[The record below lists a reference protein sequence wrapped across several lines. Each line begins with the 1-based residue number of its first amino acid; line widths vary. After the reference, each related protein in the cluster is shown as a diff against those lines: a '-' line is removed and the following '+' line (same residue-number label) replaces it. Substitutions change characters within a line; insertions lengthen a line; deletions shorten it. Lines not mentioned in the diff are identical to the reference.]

1 MRLIERRIGLI
12 FAVFLLMLVAV
23 AGRAVYLHTA
33 KAGQLK
39 RMAVGQQESRL
50 EIPARRG
57 SIVDRNGEVLATN
70 KSATTVVATP
80 YLLDNPTKVAERIAP
95 HLKAEPEEVLRK
107 LADSDS
113 GFVYLAKQIDPDSAT
128 RIKKMEIEGIDF
140 VDEPVRQYPQGS
152 QAGQLLGTVG
162 TDGKGLLGLEFMH
175 EKTLN
180 GKSGEQRVVK
190 DAYGD
195 PISLIETQK
204 MTSGEGIELSIDS
217 VVQAK
222 LESVLAEVGKQQEAK
237 RATAIIMEP
246 NSGEI
251 MATASWPRVNP
262 SEPDKFGG
270 DKAKNLATNFTYE
283 PGSTYKPVTVAA
295 ALENDV
301 VKPETMISAGA
312 ELQVYDRVITNSH
325 NGPGCTCSVGTVL
338 ARSINTATARIGQM
352 VGPERFDKMVHK
364 LGFGKKTGIDF
375 PGEEQGLLLTAD
387 KYSGPT
393 LANMAIGQGLSITPL
408 QLAVFYSAIANGGV
422 LHQPKLVRSVAG
434 KKTKRGRGRRV
445 MSRKTA
451 ADLRKMLK
459 GVLGP
464 DGTAKEAQIPGYDI
478 GGKTGTAQ
486 KVINGQY
493 SDSAYIASFV
503 GFVPVRAPEIVA
515 LFAFDEPAGQFGGT
529 VAAPAFEKTLSFA
542 LPYLGVPPK

>member
-1 MRLIERRIGLI
+1 MQLIERRIGLI
-12 FAVFLLMLVAV
+12 FAVFLLALVAI
-23 AGRAVYLHTA
+23 AGRAVYLQTA
-33 KAGQLK
+33 KAGHLK
-39 RMAVGQQESRL
+39 KLAVGQQESRL

-57 SIVDRNGEVLATN
+57 SILDRNGEVLATN
-70 KSATTVVATP
+70 KSAITVVTTP
-80 YLLDNPTKVAERIAP
+80 YLIKNPARVAERIAP
-95 HLKAEPEEVLRK
+95 HLSAEPQEVLPK
-107 LADSDS
+107 LADPDK
-113 GFVYLAKQIDPDSAT
+113 GFVYLARQIDPDGAA

-140 VDEPVRQYPQGS
+140 IDESKRQFPQGS
-152 QAGQLLGTVG
+152 VAGQLLGTVG

-180 GKSGEQRVVK
+180 GQPGEQRVIK
-190 DAYGD
+190 DARGD
-195 PISLIETQK
+195 PISLIETKK
-204 MTSGEGIELSIDS
+204 MIPGEGIELTIDS

-222 LESVLAEVGKQQEAK
+222 LESVLAEVGKFQKAK

-246 NSGEI
+246 DSGEVLA
-251 MATASWPRVNP
+251 MASWPRVNP
-262 SEPDKFGG
+262 SNPEKFEG
-270 DKAKNLATNFTYE
+270 DKSKNLATNFTYE

-295 ALENDV
+295 ALENNIV
-301 VKPETMISAGA
+301 QPETMISAGA

-325 NGPGCTCSVGTVL
+325 NGPGCTCPVSTVL

-352 VGPERFDKMVHK
+352 VGPKRFDKMVHE

-375 PGEEQGLLLTAD
+375 PGEEQGLVLRAEQ
-387 KYSGPT
+387 YSGPT
-393 LANMAIGQGLSITPL
+393 LTNMAIGQGLSITPI
-408 QLAVFYSAIANGGV
+408 QLTAFYSAIANGGI
-422 LHQPKLVRSVAG
+422 LRQPKLIRSVAG
-434 KKTKRGRGRRV
+434 KKTKRSRGRRV
-445 MSRKTA
+445 ISRKTA

-464 DGTAKEAQIPGYDI
+464 EGTAKEAQIPGYDI

-503 GFVPVRAPEIVA
+503 GFVPVKNPEIVA
-515 LFAFDEPAGQFGGT
+515 LFSFDEPAGQFGGT